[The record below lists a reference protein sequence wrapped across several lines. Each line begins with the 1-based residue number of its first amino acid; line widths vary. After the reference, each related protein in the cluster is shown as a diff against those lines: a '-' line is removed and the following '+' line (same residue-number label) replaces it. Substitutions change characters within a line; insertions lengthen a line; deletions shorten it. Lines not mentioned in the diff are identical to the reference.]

1 MIKIRTSRLTSDNR
15 ELAKGLFIMMAEV
28 FAEKCDHLSD
38 DYLDRLLSRE
48 DFWAI
53 AAFVG
58 DEIVGGLTAHT
69 LPMTRSEIFG
79 DLHL

>member
-1 MIKIRTSRLTSDNR
+1 MIRIRTSRLTSGNR

-28 FAEKCDHLSD
+28 FGEKCDHLS
-38 DYLDRLLSRE
+38 SRE

-58 DEIVGGLTAHT
+58 DEIVR
-69 LPMTRSEIFG
+69 RSHRTYAADEQEQIVR